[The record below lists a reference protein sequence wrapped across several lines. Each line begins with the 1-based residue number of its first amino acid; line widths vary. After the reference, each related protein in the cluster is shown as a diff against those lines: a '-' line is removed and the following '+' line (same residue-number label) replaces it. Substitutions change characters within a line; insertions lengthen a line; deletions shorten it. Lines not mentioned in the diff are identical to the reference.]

1 MTQETKTDLL
11 YLALIVIVSVALGL
25 VIAEISGIADPFIE
39 TVANRIV

>member
-25 VIAEISGIADPFIE
+25 VIAEISGIADHLVEAI
-39 TVANRIV
+39 ANWIV